1 MSLPLRANRD
11 VPTQPR
17 SVRELL
23 AAMGAGER
31 EAAAEF
37 VQRYGPQ
44 IRRRVRGKLRT
55 SMRRLFDSQDIL
67 STLSRRLD
75 SYVHRGLFEPRSE
88 EELWGLVFM
97 IAEHSVVEKARIWQ
111 ALSEKEGEQSGLAG
125 EAAGR
130 FDRAARGTGVVLA
143 EEDEFEGLLESVP
156 HELDR
161 QIARLWAMNLSSEA
175 IATEL
180 GLTVDVVR
188 TRWRRTRDQ
197 LRFHFAQEPM

>member
-1 MSLPLRANRD
+1 
-11 VPTQPR
+11 
-17 SVRELL
+17 
-23 AAMGAGER
+23 MGQGER

-37 VQRYGPQ
+37 VHRYGPQ

-88 EELWGLVFM
+88 EELWGLVFT

-111 ALSEKEGEQSGLAG
+111 ALSEKEGERSGLAG

-130 FDRAARGTGVVLA
+130 FDRAARGSGVVVA
-143 EEDEFEGLLESVP
+143 DDDEFEGLLESVP
-156 HELDR
+156 QELDR
-161 QIARLWAMNLSSEA
+161 QIARLWAMNHSSET
-175 IATEL
+175 IANEL
-180 GLTVDVVR
+180 GLTVEVVR

-197 LRFHFAQEPM
+197 LRFHFSQEAM